1 MFQPDTAH
9 WNSFVHPF
17 IYSFYQSLNKSSDC
31 SARCWVYNKETRR
44 YKIERET
51 GSKYTNFQRSV
62 QLEIVIGTITVKTWG
77 DKRIMEE
84 NKEDGSQ
91 AEPFKLPLSDELE
104 WSERS
109 QGKNTAVEGG
119 AGWKG
124 SGVIG
129 AEAGRYRWPYIYISP
144 EDLEEGAEFCLL
156 ISYLDDQLHG
166 INAQARWCGPLTIHL
181 CPYSARNCL
190 WGKNYQPQVNDAL
203 LFCQAPMQSLDSEL
217 QNPAWKWG
225 HAGQLRLT
233 DQFPLELTRKFSC
246 SCSLV

>member
-1 MFQPDTAH
+1 MVQPDTAH

-44 YKIERET
+44 YKTEWET

-62 QLEIVIGTITVKTWG
+62 QLEIVIGTVTVKTWG

-84 NKEDGSQ
+84 TQEDGSQ
-91 AEPFKLPLSDELE
+91 AAPFALPLSDELK

-109 QGKNTAVEGG
+109 QGKNTAGEGG

-124 SGVIG
+124 PGVIG
-129 AEAGRYRWPYIYISP
+129 AEAGRYRQPYIYVSP
-144 EDLEEGAEFCLL
+144 EDLEEGAEFCSL

-166 INAQARWCGPLTIHL
+166 INAQVRWCGQLDYPPLPIFCKELFMGQELPTSGKW
-181 CPYSARNCL
+181 CPVILPGPYPESGLRAS
-190 WGKNYQPQVNDAL
+190 KP
-203 LFCQAPMQSLDSEL
+203 SLKMRPCWAAKADWPVPTGTN
-217 QNPAWKWG
+217 QK
-225 HAGQLRLT
+225 
-233 DQFPLELTRKFSC
+233 
-246 SCSLV
+246 V